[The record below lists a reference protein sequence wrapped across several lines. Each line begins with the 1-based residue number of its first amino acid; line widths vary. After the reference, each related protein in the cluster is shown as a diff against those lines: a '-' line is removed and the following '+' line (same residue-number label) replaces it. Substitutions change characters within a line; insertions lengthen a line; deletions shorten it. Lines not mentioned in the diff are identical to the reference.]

1 MDTYDSVKVN
11 LKFKIEISIYIA
23 SIALLE
29 MDRKG
34 ELPSLPDHCGKEEI
48 SNI

>member
-29 MDRKG
+29 MNRKG
-34 ELPSLPDHCGKEEI
+34 EPPSLPDHCGKEEI